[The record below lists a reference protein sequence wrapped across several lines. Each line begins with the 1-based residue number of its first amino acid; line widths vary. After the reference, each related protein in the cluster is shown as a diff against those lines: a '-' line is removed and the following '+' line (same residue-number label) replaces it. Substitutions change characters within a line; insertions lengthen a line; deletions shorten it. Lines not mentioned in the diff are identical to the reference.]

1 MDGACLEVKEIS
13 KSYRGKKAVDGLSFR
28 VLPGEILGLIGT
40 NGAGKSTT
48 ISMIATLMKPDAGQI
63 LFHGTDIRENPRAFR
78 EKIGYVPQDIALYES
93 LSGMDNLKFWG
104 RAGHLYGNRLKERI
118 RAVSGMIGFTPEM
131 LKKRVEEYSGG
142 MKRRLNIAAALLKE
156 PELLILDEP
165 TAGIDIQSRNL
176 ILRAIK
182 ELAERKTAVIY
193 VGHYMDEV
201 EKLCDSICV
210 LDHGRA
216 VYRGFLENALGT
228 QHGKISLEQF
238 YNQLFEDTET
248 EKKGC
253 KEIVS

>member
-1 MDGACLEVKEIS
+1 MDEVCLEVKEIS
-13 KSYRGKKAVDGLSFR
+13 KSYRGKKAVDRLSFR
-28 VLPGEILGLIGT
+28 VAPGEILGLIGT
-40 NGAGKSTT
+40 SGAGKSTT

-63 LFHGTDIRENPRAFR
+63 LFHGADIRENPRSFR
-78 EKIGYVPQDIALYES
+78 KKIGYVPQDIALYES

-104 RAGHLYGNRLKERI
+104 RAGRLYGDKLKERI
-118 RAVSGMIGFTPEM
+118 GAVSEMTGFTPEM

-142 MKRRLNIAAALLKE
+142 MKRRLNIAVALLAE

-210 LDHGRA
+210 LDHGHV
-216 VYRGFLENALGT
+216 VYRGFLEKALDT
-228 QHGKISLEQF
+228 PHGKIALEQF
-238 YNQLFEDTET
+238 YNQLFEEN
-248 EKKGC
+248 EKEG
-253 KEIVS
+253 